1 MEHLPN
7 TQKQTEK
14 NSQSGETKKHA
25 PNKRQENPQKATK
38 WNRGKQATRYIVQN
52 NGYEDAQKHRENFN
66 SMKNNIETI
75 KKNQPEMRN
84 TISQIRNTLE
94 GINSRQ
100 DEAEDQISV
109 LENKVVENIQTDQN
123 KEKKIHKK

>member
-1 MEHLPN
+1 
-7 TQKQTEK
+7 
-14 NSQSGETKKHA
+14 
-25 PNKRQENPQKATK
+25 
-38 WNRGKQATRYIVQN
+38 
-52 NGYEDAQKHRENFN
+52 
-66 SMKNNIETI
+66 MKNNIETI

-123 KEKKIHKK
+123 KEKRFIKNKDSLDVAGVAQWTKCQPANQRVTDLISKQGTCLGCWSGCQ